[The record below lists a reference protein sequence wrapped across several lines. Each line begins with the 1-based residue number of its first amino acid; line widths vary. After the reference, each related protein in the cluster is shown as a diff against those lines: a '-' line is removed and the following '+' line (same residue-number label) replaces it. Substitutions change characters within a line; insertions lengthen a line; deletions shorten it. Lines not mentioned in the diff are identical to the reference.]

1 MGQEHDERGGSDR
14 TQPVVSKRMT
24 DEQRRQRIIGRL
36 EAGAEHAACGEHI
49 AAMDALRRAELYNT
63 LAFER
68 LERKNRDINDI
79 HRSTGENWNQTF
91 YIMLLRTIGGMDNR
105 RPFRGSW
112 PGVRHMPRY
121 CANATRCTRSR
132 RCCSGHLDCS
142 TSIATTNIPLRSNA
156 NTTTCATNTPS
167 RRSMP
172 RRGTSRGYIPTTT
185 LRSDWRR

>member
-1 MGQEHDERGGSDR
+1 
-14 TQPVVSKRMT
+14 MT

-105 RPFRGSW
+105 RPFEELAGR
-112 PGVRHMPRY
+112 
-121 CANATRCTRSR
+121 ATYAA
-132 RCCSGHLDCS
+132 
-142 TSIATTNIPLRSNA
+142 ILRERDSLHKIEA
-156 NTTTCATNTPS
+156 LLL
-167 RRSMP
+167 
-172 RRGTSRGYIPTTT
+172 GTSGLLDLYRDDEYTIALKREIG
-185 LRSDWRR
+185 RAHV